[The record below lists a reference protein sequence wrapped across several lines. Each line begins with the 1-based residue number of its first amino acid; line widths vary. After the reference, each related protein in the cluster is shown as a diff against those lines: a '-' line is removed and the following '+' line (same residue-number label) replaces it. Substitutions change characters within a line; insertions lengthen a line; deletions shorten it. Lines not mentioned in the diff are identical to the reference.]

1 MSRADLRNL
10 ANAFAGQIEK
20 TLNRTITNNAK
31 IKAVVPDGSDGSLIP
46 VGQGL
51 TKRSLVATLIPLH
64 LRNETPTAWLDLIFQ
79 MCMDD
84 QGEYLMVRSSYI
96 AIAADPVGEAQL
108 CHFDYER
115 DKGDGYPEA
124 HLQIHGPTPPA
135 LTKICKAARRDDDTL
150 AKLHF
155 PVGGRRFRPCLE
167 DVIEFLITER
177 LARGHPDWQKV
188 IEEGREGFQAVQL
201 RAAMRKRPD
210 VVEAYL
216 GKYGEK
222 LGWQRV
228 PPPRSGSLP
237 VQPRRG

>member
-1 MSRADLRNL
+1 MSKADLRNL
-10 ANAFAGQIEK
+10 ANAFADQIEK

-51 TKRSLVATLIPLH
+51 TKLSLVATLIPLH
-64 LRNETPTAWLDLIFQ
+64 LRNEMPTAWLDLIFK

-96 AIAADPVGEAQL
+96 AIAADQAGATQL

-124 HLQIHGPTPPA
+124 HLQIHGPTSAA
-135 LTKICKAARRDDDTL
+135 LTKICNAAPREDDTL

-177 LARGHPDWQKV
+177 LAKGHPNWEKV
-188 IEEGREGFQAVQL
+188 VEEGREGFQAVQL
-201 RAAMRKRPD
+201 RAAMRKRPE

-216 GKYGEK
+216 SKHGEN

-228 PPPRSGSLP
+228 PPPRSGSFP
-237 VQPRRG
+237 PQQRRR